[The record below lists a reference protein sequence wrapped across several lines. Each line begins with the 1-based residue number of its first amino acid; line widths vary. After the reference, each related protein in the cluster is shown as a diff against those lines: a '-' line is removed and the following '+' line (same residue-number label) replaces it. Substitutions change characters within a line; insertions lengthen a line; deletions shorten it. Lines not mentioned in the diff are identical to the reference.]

1 MNITFSSVQELKLK
15 IFMIMMNNFNLS
27 APTSI
32 DFRVEQVY
40 NQLEHNRKN
49 LTNGA
54 LKNVMYKIIRK
65 IVDLNSYMKHYEV
78 NSDDYLLKAD
88 ILFRYIT
95 DQKVFLNQLVDV
107 LDKNHHDYDIM
118 KYCALVLS
126 STEYILGND
135 NLDEPE
141 D

>member
-1 MNITFSSVQELKLK
+1 
-15 IFMIMMNNFNLS
+15 MMNNFNLS

-32 DFRVEQVY
+32 NFRVEQVY
-40 NQLEHNRKN
+40 TQLEHNRKN

-65 IVDLNSYMKHYEV
+65 IVDLNSYMKHYEL

-88 ILFRYIT
+88 ILVRYIT

-118 KYCALVLS
+118 KYCISVIGN
-126 STEYILGND
+126 TEYILGTD
-135 NLDEPE
+135 TLDEPE

>member
-1 MNITFSSVQELKLK
+1 
-15 IFMIMMNNFNLS
+15 MMNNFNLS

-95 DQKVFLNQLVDV
+95 DQKVLLNQLVDV

-135 NLDEPE
+135 TLDEPE

>member
-1 MNITFSSVQELKLK
+1 
-15 IFMIMMNNFNLS
+15 MIMMNNFNLS

-40 NQLEHNRKN
+40 NQLEYNRKN
-49 LTNGA
+49 LINGA

-95 DQKVFLNQLVDV
+95 DQKVFLNQLIDV

-118 KYCALVLS
+118 KYCGLVLS
-126 STEYILGND
+126 STEYILGTD
-135 NLDEPE
+135 TFDEPE

>member
-1 MNITFSSVQELKLK
+1 
-15 IFMIMMNNFNLS
+15 MMNNFNLS

-78 NSDDYLLKAD
+78 NSDDYILKAD
-88 ILFRYIT
+88 ILLGYIT

-126 STEYILGND
+126 STDYILGTD
-135 NLDEPE
+135 TLDEPE

>member
-40 NQLEHNRKN
+40 NQLEYNRKN
-49 LTNGA
+49 LINGA

-95 DQKVFLNQLVDV
+95 DQKVFLNQLIDV

-126 STEYILGND
+126 STEYILGTD
-135 NLDEPE
+135 TFDEPE

>member
-1 MNITFSSVQELKLK
+1 
-15 IFMIMMNNFNLS
+15 MMNNFNLS

-49 LTNGA
+49 LINGA

-88 ILFRYIT
+88 ILFEYIT
-95 DQKVFLNQLVDV
+95 DQKVFLNQLIDV

-126 STEYILGND
+126 STEYILGTD
-135 NLDEPE
+135 TLDEPE

>member
-1 MNITFSSVQELKLK
+1 
-15 IFMIMMNNFNLS
+15 MMNNFNLS

-40 NQLEHNRKN
+40 NQLEYNRKN
-49 LTNGA
+49 LINGA

-95 DQKVFLNQLVDV
+95 DQKVFLNQLIDV

-126 STEYILGND
+126 STDYILGTD
-135 NLDEPE
+135 TLDEPE

>member
-1 MNITFSSVQELKLK
+1 
-15 IFMIMMNNFNLS
+15 MMNNFNLS
-27 APTSI
+27 APASI

-88 ILFRYIT
+88 ILFEYIT

-126 STEYILGND
+126 STDYILGTD
-135 NLDEPE
+135 TFDEPE

>member
-1 MNITFSSVQELKLK
+1 
-15 IFMIMMNNFNLS
+15 MMNNFNLS

-49 LTNGA
+49 LINGA
-54 LKNVMYKIIRK
+54 LKNVMYKIIHK

-78 NSDDYLLKAD
+78 NSDEYLLKAD

-95 DQKVFLNQLVDV
+95 DQKVFLNQLIDV

-126 STEYILGND
+126 STEYILGTD
-135 NLDEPE
+135 TLDEPE

>member
-1 MNITFSSVQELKLK
+1 
-15 IFMIMMNNFNLS
+15 MMNNFNLS

-32 DFRVEQVY
+32 DFRVQQVS
-40 NQLEHNRKN
+40 NQLQHNRTN

-107 LDKNHHDYDIM
+107 LDNNHHDYDIM

-126 STEYILGND
+126 STDYILGTD
-135 NLDEPE
+135 TLDEPE

>member
-1 MNITFSSVQELKLK
+1 
-15 IFMIMMNNFNLS
+15 MMNNFNLS

-40 NQLEHNRKN
+40 NQLEYNRKN
-49 LTNGA
+49 LQNGA

-95 DQKVFLNQLVDV
+95 DQKVFLNQLIDV

-126 STEYILGND
+126 STEYILGTD
-135 NLDEPE
+135 TLDEPE

>member
-1 MNITFSSVQELKLK
+1 
-15 IFMIMMNNFNLS
+15 MIMMNNFNLS

-32 DFRVEQVY
+32 NFRVEQVY

-88 ILFRYIT
+88 ILFEYIT

-126 STEYILGND
+126 STDYILGTD
-135 NLDEPE
+135 TLDEPE

>member
-1 MNITFSSVQELKLK
+1 
-15 IFMIMMNNFNLS
+15 MMNNFNLS

-32 DFRVEQVY
+32 DFRVEQIY

-78 NSDDYLLKAD
+78 NSDDYILKAD
-88 ILFRYIT
+88 ILLRYIT

-126 STEYILGND
+126 STDYILGTD
-135 NLDEPE
+135 TLDEPE
-141 D
+141 N

>member
-1 MNITFSSVQELKLK
+1 
-15 IFMIMMNNFNLS
+15 MMNNFNLS

-40 NQLEHNRKN
+40 NQLEYNRKN
-49 LTNGA
+49 LINGA

-95 DQKVFLNQLVDV
+95 DQKVFLNQLIDI

-126 STEYILGND
+126 STEYILGTD
-135 NLDEPE
+135 TLDEPE

>member
-1 MNITFSSVQELKLK
+1 
-15 IFMIMMNNFNLS
+15 MMNNFNLS

-49 LTNGA
+49 LINGA
-54 LKNVMYKIIRK
+54 LKNVMYKIIHK

-88 ILFRYIT
+88 ILFSYIT
-95 DQKVFLNQLVDV
+95 DQKVFLNQLIDV

-126 STEYILGND
+126 STEYILGTD
-135 NLDEPE
+135 TLDEPE

>member
-1 MNITFSSVQELKLK
+1 
-15 IFMIMMNNFNLS
+15 MMNNFNLS

-49 LTNGA
+49 LTNSA

-88 ILFRYIT
+88 ILLRYII

-118 KYCALVLS
+118 KYCIS
-126 STEYILGND
+126 IIGNTEYILGTD
-135 NLDEPE
+135 TLDEPE

>member
-1 MNITFSSVQELKLK
+1 
-15 IFMIMMNNFNLS
+15 MMNNFNLS

-95 DQKVFLNQLVDV
+95 DQKVFLNQLVDI

-126 STEYILGND
+126 STDYILGTD
-135 NLDEPE
+135 TLDEPE

>member
-1 MNITFSSVQELKLK
+1 
-15 IFMIMMNNFNLS
+15 MMNNFNLS

-40 NQLEHNRKN
+40 NQLEYNKKN
-49 LTNGA
+49 LINGA

-95 DQKVFLNQLVDV
+95 DQKVFLNQLIDV

-126 STEYILGND
+126 STEYILGTD
-135 NLDEPE
+135 TLDEPE

>member
-1 MNITFSSVQELKLK
+1 
-15 IFMIMMNNFNLS
+15 MMNNFNLS

-32 DFRVEQVY
+32 NFRVEQVY
-40 NQLEHNRKN
+40 TQLEHNRKN
-49 LTNGA
+49 LINGA

-88 ILFRYIT
+88 ILVRYIT
-95 DQKVFLNQLVDV
+95 DQKVFLNQLLDV

-118 KYCALVLS
+118 KYCISVIGN
-126 STEYILGND
+126 TEYILGTD
-135 NLDEPE
+135 TLDEPE

>member
-1 MNITFSSVQELKLK
+1 
-15 IFMIMMNNFNLS
+15 MMNNFNLS

-32 DFRVEQVY
+32 NFRVEQVY
-40 NQLEHNRKN
+40 TQLEHNRNN

-88 ILFRYIT
+88 ILVRYIT
-95 DQKVFLNQLVDV
+95 DQKVFLNQLLDV

-118 KYCALVLS
+118 KYCISVIGN
-126 STEYILGND
+126 TEYILGTD
-135 NLDEPE
+135 TLDEPE